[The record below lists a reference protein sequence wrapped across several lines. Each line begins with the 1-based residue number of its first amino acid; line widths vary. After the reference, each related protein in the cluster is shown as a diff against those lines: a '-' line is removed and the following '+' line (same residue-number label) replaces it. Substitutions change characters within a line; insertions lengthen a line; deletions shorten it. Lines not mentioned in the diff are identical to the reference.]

1 MGKISRGTFN
11 IIVFVIISQIIA
23 GSVYFR
29 VCRKTITEVSDNI
42 SEQIAIILSIE
53 QKKQLFI
60 QSHLDSILLVASDV
74 PREDVIEILSAVYDI
89 AIQKYSL
96 DGALVLS
103 IIHHESMF
111 DKNAHSRINK
121 DDDFNGRGLYQI
133 IPLTACWIASKLGWH
148 KYDLYDIRT
157 NIEMGSY
164 YLSGE
169 LEEYGERK
177 ALALWYAGS
186 LLKDEKIRAKADSY
200 YQKITTTKK
209 KYDV

>member
-1 MGKISRGTFN
+1 MGKINRGTLVV
-11 IIVFVIISQIIA
+11 IVFVIGFQAIVTLVGFKTHRKMIT
-23 GSVYFR
+23 SV
-29 VCRKTITEVSDNI
+29 TDSI
-42 SEQIAIILSIE
+42 SEQIATILSIE

-60 QSHLDSILLVASDV
+60 QSHLDSILLVAPDV

-103 IIHHESMF
+103 IIHNESTF
-111 DKNAHSRINK
+111 NKNAHSKINK
-121 DDDFNGRGLYQI
+121 DDDYNGRGLYQI
-133 IPLTACWIASKLGWH
+133 IPLTAAWIANKLGWH
-148 KYDLYDIRT
+148 EYDLYDIRT

-200 YQKITTTKK
+200 YQKIITTKK
-209 KYDV
+209 KYEV